1 MQTQQILDTIVKIY
15 PEADVRDYRG
25 IAYFKLF
32 GRKYYLRFR
41 GDKYIF
47 GRILPAWL
55 RFLVLFGLYFAL
67 FFVFKKYVN
76 ASDTVITWMPVVLTV
91 FFYYI
96 FLWLILKIT
105 HKPIDDEILEKLN
118 INFDYPV
125 VKTKF
130 L

>member
-25 IAYFKLF
+25 IAYFKLQ

-47 GRILPAWL
+47 GRMLPGVV
-55 RFLVLFGLYFAL
+55 RFSLLFGLYIVF

-76 ASDTVITWMPVVLTV
+76 ASEAIITWGPVILTV

-96 FLWLILKIT
+96 AIWLTLKLT
-105 HKPIDDEILEKLN
+105 HKPLDDEILEKFNL
-118 INFDYPV
+118 NFDYPV
-125 VKTKF
+125 VKSKF
-130 L
+130 I